1 MNSSKPFNDDNAVVQ
16 ARVRE
21 RQWQYLGIILA
32 APLAH
37 IAVTLYRTYG
47 HNPRARK
54 LLIGGAVGATS
65 MTLAMRLVLMH
76 HAGYPGGPNIGMAE
90 REKLVTLEEK
100 RAIENPTVGTVL
112 KEAFRGFG

>member
-1 MNSSKPFNDDNAVVQ
+1 MNNTPSNDNAVVQ

-37 IAVTLYRTYG
+37 IAVTLYRDYG

-54 LLIGGAVGATS
+54 LLIGGVVGATS
-65 MTLAMRLVLMH
+65 MTLTMRLVLMH
-76 HAGYPGGPNIGMAE
+76 HAGYPGGPNMGVAE

-100 RAIENPTVGTVL
+100 RAMENPSVVKVL
-112 KEAFRGFG
+112 REAFRGFG